1 MRLSVVNLNLFPP
14 EEEIMNDINFK
25 YTGNFGETLTYMFKD
40 PKWVSKVLLGALLG
54 IVPILNFVTAGY
66 ALRVIDRVR
75 ADTEPPLPEWGGD
88 FGQLWVRGLVL
99 AVIGFIYG
107 IPIWILSGIAGG
119 VGGSSRSGGATAVA
133 VIFGLIA
140 FAFSILLFFWIQ
152 GVIINYAVKGN
163 FGAGFEFGAI
173 WELIKKS
180 AGRMLLT
187 VVFVVVV
194 GIIIGVVTAVL
205 NIIPCVGCILSWL
218 IGFAAAFYTLLV
230 VAYNCGIA
238 AKALGLVEAP
248 LEPIQ

>member
-1 MRLSVVNLNLFPP
+1 LRLSVVNPNLFPP

-40 PKWVSKVLLGALLG
+40 PKWVSKVLLGALFGL
-54 IVPILNFVTAGY
+54 VPILNFVTAGY

-75 ADTEPPLPEWGGD
+75 TDQEPALPEWGGD
-88 FGQLWVRGLVL
+88 FGQLWVKGLVL
-99 AVIGFIYG
+99 VVIGFIYG
-107 IPIWILSGIAGG
+107 IPIWILSGIASG

-205 NIIPCVGCILSWL
+205 RIIPCFGCILSWV

-230 VAYNCGIA
+230 VAQNCGLA
-238 AKALGLVEAP
+238 AKSLGPEAASI
-248 LEPIQ
+248 EPIQ